1 MILILNYL
9 FIASSTLE
17 DEAELRR
24 VITRG
29 EKQWE
34 AGFVPGSFNHMQVKG
49 WWMKA
54 RNLLTEAGC
63 LRAFS
68 VEDLKAHLG
77 YMLFI
82 LGEVSLQSSCSGFML
97 WRRQNPSKRPFG
109 SRASIALICYSFSGI
124 TNISDYQSVDPW
136 LFDMGFVNDMLR
148 RLQKSPLFDDNIRLD
163 ELKIVLTNLEA
174 ILSMEDERSALIQ
187 PHPIDINDTIQI
199 QAYFATAF
207 RALEP
212 SILLQILPKW
222 RKVWIRSRKNSK
234 DDLPRLVMEPMT
246 YDMRVQHI
254 ANIFQEVSSLNALG
268 QETKQVKLLERSKPD
283 RMILAE
289 IQSYLLGFKGEAEVA
304 VEKAAEWVNET
315 MRVELCSSEI

>member
-1 MILILNYL
+1 MIKVRYSVMQMILILNYL
-9 FIASSTLE
+9 FIASSTVE
-17 DEAELRR
+17 DESKIRR
-24 VITRG
+24 VITMK
-29 EKQWE
+29 ENEWE
-34 AGFVPGSFNHMQVKG
+34 AGFVPGHFNHMQVER
-49 WWMKA
+49 WWMKT
-54 RNLLTEAGC
+54 RNFLTEAG
-63 LRAFS
+63 
-68 VEDLKAHLG
+68 
-77 YMLFI
+77 
-82 LGEVSLQSSCSGFML
+82 SL
-97 WRRQNPSKRPFG
+97 P
-109 SRASIALICYSFSGI
+109 
-124 TNISDYQSVDPW
+124 NISDYQSVDPW

-148 RLQKSPLFDDNIRLD
+148 RLQKSPLFDDDIRLD

-222 RKVWIRSRKNSK
+222 RKVWIRSRKNNK
-234 DDLPRLVMEPMT
+234 EDLPRLVMEPMT
-246 YDMRVQHI
+246 HDMRVQHI

-289 IQSYLLGFKGEAEVA
+289 PVVVHIVQVSP
-304 VEKAAEWVNET
+304 NP
-315 MRVELCSSEI
+315 

>member
-1 MILILNYL
+1 MIKVRYSVIQMILILNYL

-246 YDMRVQHI
+246 YGR
-254 ANIFQEVSSLNALG
+254 
-268 QETKQVKLLERSKPD
+268 KQDVFHFPD
-283 RMILAE
+283 
-289 IQSYLLGFKGEAEVA
+289 
-304 VEKAAEWVNET
+304 AAF
-315 MRVELCSSEI
+315 

>member
-1 MILILNYL
+1 MNPSYSAICSPFALQNMIKVRYSVIQMILILNYL

-34 AGFVPGSFNHMQVKG
+34 AGFVPGSFNHMQVEG

-68 VEDLKAHLG
+68 LEDLKAHLG
-77 YMLFI
+77 YMLFK

-97 WRRQNPSKRPFG
+97 WRRQTPSRRPFG

-124 TNISDYQSVDPW
+124 ANLSDHQSVDPW

-148 RLQKSPLFDDNIRLD
+148 RLQISPLFDGDIRLD

-187 PHPIDINDTIQI
+187 PHPIDIKDTVQV

-212 SILLQILPKW
+212 SILLQVLLKW
-222 RKVWIRSRKNSK
+222 RKIWVRSRKSK
-234 DDLPRLVMEPMT
+234 KGDLHRLGMGPMT
-246 YDMRVQHI
+246 HGRK
-254 ANIFQEVSSLNALG
+254 
-268 QETKQVKLLERSKPD
+268 QETFRFLD
-283 RMILAE
+283 AT
-289 IQSYLLGFKGEAEVA
+289 F
-304 VEKAAEWVNET
+304 
-315 MRVELCSSEI
+315 